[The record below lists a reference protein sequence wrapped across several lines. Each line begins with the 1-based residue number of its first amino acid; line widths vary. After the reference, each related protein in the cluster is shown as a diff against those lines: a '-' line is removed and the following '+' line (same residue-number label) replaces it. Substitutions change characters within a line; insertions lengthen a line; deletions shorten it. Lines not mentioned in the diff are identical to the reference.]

1 MADTFVFKGF
11 LYDEDK
17 ILAKRNLEMGGA
29 VQKFIDSEVLRLCEP
44 LVPFDQG
51 TLARSGQINTVIG
64 SGQVKYRTPYARR
77 WYYMRQL
84 CRPIFRKHHGAG
96 TTGSTA

>member
-51 TLARSGQINTVIG
+51 TLARRGNHWFDRMKQNGGKDEILAG
-64 SGQVKYRTPYARR
+64 ARK
-77 WYYMRQL
+77 L
-84 CRPIFRKHHGAG
+84 AG
-96 TTGSTA
+96 V

>member
-29 VQKFIDSEVLRLCEP
+29 VAEVH
-44 LVPFDQG
+44 
-51 TLARSGQINTVIG
+51 
-64 SGQVKYRTPYARR
+64 
-77 WYYMRQL
+77 RQ
-84 CRPIFRKHHGAG
+84 RGPAVM
-96 TTGSTA
+96 

>member
-29 VQKFIDSEVLRLCEP
+29 VQKFIDSEVP
-44 LVPFDQG
+44 AV
-51 TLARSGQINTVIG
+51 
-64 SGQVKYRTPYARR
+64 
-77 WYYMRQL
+77 M
-84 CRPIFRKHHGAG
+84 
-96 TTGSTA
+96 

>member
-29 VQKFIDSEVLRLCEP
+29 VQKFIDSEVLRL
-44 LVPFDQG
+44 
-51 TLARSGQINTVIG
+51 
-64 SGQVKYRTPYARR
+64 
-77 WYYMRQL
+77 MRGAGII
-84 CRPIFRKHHGAG
+84 CRPTFRKHHGAG

>member
-64 SGQVKYRTPYARR
+64 SARLSTGR
-77 WYYMRQL
+77 LMRGAGII
-84 CRPIFRKHHGAG
+84 CRPTFRKHHGAG